1 MVFTK
6 NIVKRNFFRDSV
18 QMMLLSDQLKKEP
31 GVINASIIMGTELNK
46 NTLQRSGLLTIDGN
60 KAGETDTIIS
70 LSCDDESSLN
80 IALAKAEQLLTS
92 KTGKG
97 RSEFSNLDS
106 ALKSFNIAN
115 LAMVSIPGRYVNAI
129 ALELLN
135 KGLHL
140 FVFSDHVLLEDE
152 IQLKKVALKNHL
164 LLMGP
169 EAGTSIINGTV
180 LGFGNSVRM
189 GNVGIIGASGTGIQ
203 ESSTLLDM
211 CGSGV
216 SHAIGVGGRDMHQ
229 EIGGLMTLQAIKA
242 LENDPETEVVLLVS
256 KPVDNAVRNMIVNT
270 IEKDAKKKYVLCL
283 IGEKGGDD
291 LFDSGQIV
299 FAKSIQS
306 SILKALKL
314 SDPKAYKNTQERF
327 SKELHDAISLTKELS
342 NRLSGRQRYIR
353 GFFAGGTM
361 CYESTV
367 IIQQMMGRRGE
378 KIYSN
383 LAPPDSNL
391 HLNGSQKSIE
401 HTFID
406 FGDLEF
412 TAARPHPIIDPS
424 LRVKRIIEEAKD
436 PNIAVIIID
445 IITGYSV
452 ANNTVQWHANSIR
465 DAISIARQEENRML
479 PVFVYICGTDKDVP
493 AAEIDILKASG
504 AQVFRSNAL
513 MSFAAG
519 LLVKQTED
527 YEQLRKITTNYLGE
541 GLEWTR

>member
-1 MVFTK
+1 MGITK
-6 NIVKRNFFRDSV
+6 NIIKKNFFRDSV
-18 QMMLLSDQLKKEP
+18 QMMLLSDELKKEH
-31 GVINASIIMGTELNK
+31 GVINAAIIMGTELNK

-60 KAGETDTIIS
+60 KASETDTIIS
-70 LSCDDESSLN
+70 LTCVNESSLN
-80 IALAKAEQLLTS
+80 LAIGKAEQLLTP

-115 LAMVSIPGRYVNAI
+115 LAIVSIPGRYVKSI
-129 ALELLN
+129 ASELLN

-152 IQLKKVALKNHL
+152 IQLKKLASKNHL

-180 LGFGNSVRM
+180 LGFGNQVRR

-203 ESSTLLDM
+203 ESSVLLDM

-242 LENDPETEVVLLVS
+242 LEYDPETEIVLLVS
-256 KPVDNAVRNMIVNT
+256 KPVDNAVRDMILNT
-270 IEKDAKKKYVLCL
+270 IKENAKKKYALCL
-283 IGEKGGDD
+283 IGDKRGDD

-306 SILKALKL
+306 SVLKALKL
-314 SDPKAYKNTQERF
+314 SNPNAYKNTQERF
-327 SKELHDAISLTKELS
+327 SKELHHAISLTKELS
-342 NRLSGRQRYIR
+342 NHLSGRQRYIR
-353 GFFAGGTM
+353 GFFAGGTL
-361 CYESTV
+361 CYESTA
-367 IIQQMMGRRGE
+367 IIQQMIEGRGE

-383 LAPPDSNL
+383 LAPTDSEL
-391 HLNGSQKSIE
+391 HLNGKKKSVE
-401 HTFID
+401 HTFLD
-406 FGDLEF
+406 FGDFEF

-424 LRVKRIIEEAKD
+424 LRVERILEEASD

-452 ANNTVQWHANSIR
+452 ANNTVQLHADSIKE
-465 DAISIARQEENRML
+465 AISIAKEGENRTL
-479 PVFVYICGTDKDVP
+479 PVFVYLCGTYKDVS
-493 AAEIDILKASG
+493 ASEIDILKASG

-519 LLVKQTED
+519 LLVKHTED
-527 YEQLRKITTNYLGE
+527 YEQLKKITTIYLGE
-541 GLEWTR
+541 GLEWPR

>member
-1 MVFTK
+1 MAVTK

-31 GVINASIIMGTELNK
+31 GVINAAIIMGTELNK
-46 NTLQRSGLLTIDGN
+46 NTLQRSGLITIDGN

-80 IALAKAEQLLTS
+80 IAIAKAEQLLTS
-92 KTGKG
+92 KTGKV

-115 LAMVSIPGRYVNAI
+115 LAIVSIPGRYVKDI

-152 IQLKKVALKNHL
+152 IQLKKVASKNHL

-180 LGFGNSVRM
+180 LGFGNRVRM

-270 IEKDAKKKYVLCL
+270 IEKDAKKKYALCL

-306 SILKALKL
+306 SVLKALKL

-383 LAPPDSNL
+383 LAPADSNL

-452 ANNTVQWHANSIR
+452 ANNTVQLHANSIK
-465 DAISIARQEENRML
+465 DAISIARQEENRTL

-493 AAEIDILKASG
+493 ASEIDILEASG

-513 MSFAAG
+513 MSFTAG

-527 YEQLRKITTNYLGE
+527 YGQLKKITTDYLGE
-541 GLEWTR
+541 GLEWIR

>member
-1 MVFTK
+1 MAVTK

-31 GVINASIIMGTELNK
+31 GVINAAIIMGTELNK

-60 KAGETDTIIS
+60 KARETDTIIS
-70 LSCDDESSLN
+70 LSCDDESLLN
-80 IALAKAEQLLTS
+80 IAIARAEQLLTS
-92 KTGKG
+92 KTGKV

-106 ALKSFNIAN
+106 ALKSFSIAN
-115 LAMVSIPGRYVNAI
+115 LAIVSIPGRYVKDI

-152 IQLKKVALKNHL
+152 IQLKKVASKNHL

-180 LGFGNSVRM
+180 LGFGNRVRM

-203 ESSTLLDM
+203 ESSTLLDI

-270 IEKDAKKKYVLCL
+270 IEKDAKKKYALCL

-306 SILKALKL
+306 SVLKALKL

-452 ANNTVQWHANSIR
+452 ANNTVQLHANSIK
-465 DAISIARQEENRML
+465 DAISIARQEENRTL

-493 AAEIDILKASG
+493 ASEVDILKASG

-513 MSFAAG
+513 MSITAG

-527 YEQLRKITTNYLGE
+527 YEQLKKITTNYLGE

>member
-1 MVFTK
+1 MGITK
-6 NIVKRNFFRDSV
+6 NIIKRNFFRDSV
-18 QMMLLSDQLKKEP
+18 QMMLLSDELKKEH
-31 GVINASIIMGTELNK
+31 GVINAAIIMGTELNK
-46 NTLQRSGLLTIDGN
+46 NTLQRSGLLTFDGN

-70 LSCDDESSLN
+70 LSCDDESSLD
-80 IALAKAEQLLTS
+80 IAIAKAEQLLTS
-92 KTGKG
+92 KTGNG
-97 RSEFSNLDS
+97 SSEFSNLDS
-106 ALKSFNIAN
+106 ALKSFNTAN
-115 LAMVSIPGRYVNAI
+115 LAMVSIPGRYVNEI
-129 ALELLN
+129 ASELLN

-152 IQLKKVALKNHL
+152 LQLKKLALKNDL

-180 LGFGNSVRM
+180 LGFGNRVRR

-203 ESSTLLDM
+203 ESSILLDM

-216 SHAIGVGGRDMHQ
+216 SHAIGVGGRDMQQ

-242 LENDPETEVVLLVS
+242 LENDPDTEVVLIVS
-256 KPVDNAVRNMIVNT
+256 KPVDSAVRDKIINAIINNG
-270 IEKDAKKKYVLCL
+270 KKKYTLCL
-283 IGEKGGDD
+283 IGDKGGDD
-291 LFDSGQIV
+291 LFDSGQIT

-314 SDPKAYKNTQERF
+314 SDSKAYKNTQERF
-327 SKELHDAISLTKELS
+327 RVELHHAKSLTKELS

-353 GFFAGGTM
+353 GFFAGGTL
-361 CYESTV
+361 CYEST
-367 IIQQMMGRRGE
+367 IIIEQMIGGRGE

-383 LAPPDSNL
+383 LAPSDSKL
-391 HLNGSQKSIE
+391 HLNGTQKSIE

-406 FGDLEF
+406 FGDFEF

-424 LRVKRIIEEAKD
+424 LRVKRILEEATD

-445 IITGYSV
+445 IITGYSA
-452 ANNTVQWHANSIR
+452 ANNTVQLHADSIKQ
-465 DAISIARQEENRML
+465 AISIARQEENRTL
-479 PVFVYICGTDKDVP
+479 PVFVYICGTDKDVS
-493 AAEIDILKASG
+493 ASEIDILKASG

-513 MSFAAG
+513 MSFTAG

-527 YEQLRKITTNYLGE
+527 YEHLKKITTNYLGE
-541 GLEWTR
+541 GLEWPR

>member
-1 MVFTK
+1 MSITK
-6 NIVKRNFFRDSV
+6 NIIKKNFFRDSV
-18 QMMLLSDQLKKEP
+18 QMMLLSDELKKEH
-31 GVINASIIMGTELNK
+31 GVINAAIIMGTELNK
-46 NTLQRSGLLTIDGN
+46 NTLQRSGLLTIDGK

-70 LSCDDESSLN
+70 LTCVNESSLN
-80 IALAKAEQLLTS
+80 VAIGKAEQLLTP

-115 LAMVSIPGRYVNAI
+115 LAIVSIPGRYVKAI
-129 ALELLN
+129 ASELLN

-152 IQLKKVALKNHL
+152 IQLKKLASKNHL

-180 LGFGNSVRM
+180 LGFGNQVRR

-203 ESSTLLDM
+203 ESSVLLDM

-229 EIGGLMTLQAIKA
+229 EIGGLLTLQAIKA

-256 KPVDNAVRNMIVNT
+256 KPVDNAVRDMILNT
-270 IEKDAKKKYVLCL
+270 IKENAKKKYALCL
-283 IGEKGGDD
+283 IGDKGGDD

-306 SILKALKL
+306 SVLKALKL
-314 SDPKAYKNTQERF
+314 SNPNAYKNTQERF
-327 SKELHDAISLTKELS
+327 SKELHHAISLTKGLT
-342 NRLSGRQRYIR
+342 NYLSGRQRYIR
-353 GFFAGGTM
+353 GFFAGGTL
-361 CYESTV
+361 CYESTA
-367 IIQQMMGRRGE
+367 IIEQMIEGRGE

-383 LAPPDSNL
+383 LAPTDSEL
-391 HLNGSQKSIE
+391 HLNGKKKSIE
-401 HTFID
+401 HTFLD
-406 FGDLEF
+406 FGDFEF

-424 LRVKRIIEEAKD
+424 LRVERILEEASD

-452 ANNTVQWHANSIR
+452 ANNTVQLHADSIKE
-465 DAISIARQEENRML
+465 AISIAKEGENRTL
-479 PVFVYICGTDKDVP
+479 PVFVYLCGTYKDVS
-493 AAEIDILKASG
+493 ASEIDILKASG

-513 MSFAAG
+513 MSFTAG

-527 YEQLRKITTNYLGE
+527 YEQLKKITTIYLGE
-541 GLEWTR
+541 GLEWPR

>member
-1 MVFTK
+1 MAVTK

-18 QMMLLSDQLKKEP
+18 QMMLLSDQLKKES
-31 GVINASIIMGTELNK
+31 GVINAAIIMGTELNK

-60 KAGETDTIIS
+60 KADETDTIIS

-80 IALAKAEQLLTS
+80 IAIAKAEQLLTS

-115 LAMVSIPGRYVNAI
+115 LAIVSIPGRYVKDI

-152 IQLKKVALKNHL
+152 IQLKKVASKNHL

-169 EAGTSIINGTV
+169 EAGTSIINGIV
-180 LGFGNSVRM
+180 LGFGNRVRM

-229 EIGGLMTLQAIKA
+229 EIGGLMTLQSIKA
-242 LENDPETEVVLLVS
+242 LENDPATEVVLLVS

-270 IEKDAKKKYVLCL
+270 IEKDTKKKYALCL

-306 SILKALKL
+306 SVLKALKL

-378 KIYSN
+378 KIFSN

-452 ANNTVQWHANSIR
+452 ANNTVQLHANSIK
-465 DAISIARQEENRML
+465 DAISIARQEENRTL

-493 AAEIDILKASG
+493 ASEIDILKASG
-504 AQVFRSNAL
+504 AKVFRSNAL
-513 MSFAAG
+513 MSFTAG

-527 YEQLRKITTNYLGE
+527 YEQLKKITTNYLGE
-541 GLEWTR
+541 GLEWT

>member
-1 MVFTK
+1 
-6 NIVKRNFFRDSV
+6 
-18 QMMLLSDQLKKEP
+18 MMLLSDQLKKEP
-31 GVINASIIMGTELNK
+31 GVINAAIIMGTELNK

-80 IALAKAEQLLTS
+80 IAIAKAEQLLTS

-115 LAMVSIPGRYVNAI
+115 LAIVSIPGRYVKDI

-140 FVFSDHVLLEDE
+140 FVFSDHVILEDE
-152 IQLKKVALKNHL
+152 IQLKKVASKNHL

-180 LGFGNSVRM
+180 LGFGNRVRM

-211 CGSGV
+211 CDSGV

-229 EIGGLMTLQAIKA
+229 EVGGLMTLQAIKA

-270 IEKDAKKKYVLCL
+270 IEKDAKKKYSICL

-306 SILKALKL
+306 SVLKALKL
-314 SDPKAYKNTQERF
+314 SDPKVYKNTQERF
-327 SKELHDAISLTKELS
+327 SKELHDVIRLTKELS

-367 IIQQMMGRRGE
+367 IIQQMIGRRGE

-383 LAPPDSNL
+383 LAPPGSNL
-391 HLNGSQKSIE
+391 HLNGRQKSIE

-452 ANNTVQWHANSIR
+452 ANNTVQLHANSIK
-465 DAISIARQEENRML
+465 DAISIARQEENRTL

-493 AAEIDILKASG
+493 ASEIDILKASG
-504 AQVFRSNAL
+504 AQVFRSNSL
-513 MSFAAG
+513 MSFTAG

-527 YEQLRKITTNYLGE
+527 HEQLKKITTNYLGE

>member
-18 QMMLLSDQLKKEP
+18 QMMFLSDQLKKEP

-60 KAGETDTIIS
+60 KAVETDTIIS

-80 IALAKAEQLLTS
+80 IAIAKAEQLLTS

-115 LAMVSIPGRYVNAI
+115 LAMVSIPGRYVKAI

-152 IQLKKVALKNHL
+152 IQLKKVASKNHL

-180 LGFGNSVRM
+180 LGFGNRVRM

-203 ESSTLLDM
+203 ESSTILDM

-270 IEKDAKKKYVLCL
+270 IEKDAKKKYALCL

-383 LAPPDSNL
+383 LAPSDSNL

-424 LRVKRIIEEAKD
+424 LRVKRIIEESKD

-452 ANNTVQWHANSIR
+452 ANNTVQLHANSIR
-465 DAISIARQEENRML
+465 DAISIARQEEDRML

-493 AAEIDILKASG
+493 ASEIDILKASG